1 MKIMSQKDNFDVI
14 DKIHQK
20 YFLELETS
28 VPHIQQT
35 LFDLQNEWYK
45 AWKNTLNASL
55 SIQKEFQENTGYD
68 FKIPDAAKTILENL
82 SEEALKY
89 RTVSNKITIA
99 TIEASKKNAKT
110 INDNAD
116 MFIELN
122 RKITHYWLSVFSP
135 K

>member
-1 MKIMSQKDNFDVI
+1 MSQNNTNYDML
-14 DKIHQK
+14 DKINQK

-45 AWKNTLNASL
+45 AWKNTVNASL
-55 SIQKEFQENTGYD
+55 SIQKEFQENSGYD
-68 FKIPDAAKTILENL
+68 FKIPDAAKSIFENL
-82 SEEALKY
+82 SEEVLKY
-89 RTVSNKITIA
+89 RNTVNKITIT
-99 TIEASKKNAKT
+99 TIEASKNNAKV

-122 RKITHYWLSVFSP
+122 RKIMHYWLSAFSP